1 MFMDIAVSWR
11 NIWRNK
17 RRTAVILTAILIG
30 IASMIFFSAFSRG
43 MMAGMVDNAIDELTG
58 HIKIQHTRFREDPSI
73 FNRITD
79 PDRILESISAILP
92 DNTRTA
98 ARIVTDAVVNTARDS
113 TGVKLGGIR
122 YAAEKGISFIGDAPV
137 QGRAF
142 AEDDLS
148 SALMGTAL
156 ADKLGLTPGKRFVV
170 SARNAEG
177 EVVSR
182 SYTITGLFRAE
193 MEAVEKAYVFVSK
206 KSAAQLLG
214 LGNAATEISMVL
226 PYQNIAKTDLT
237 PLTRQIN
244 DRLDPELTALTWR
257 TLLPAI
263 DAYLSLFTRFLF
275 IWYLV
280 VFIAM
285 GFGIVN
291 TVLMAVF
298 ERMREFG
305 LLKAIGMK
313 PLRIFNMVVVETV
326 FLLMIGLFAG
336 NLAAFVFIFVFS
348 QTGIDL
354 SAFSSG
360 IQMWGIQRVI
370 FPVVDLFDIVL
381 ANLTVFVLG
390 IVVGV
395 YPAVKAARFSP
406 VETMRMN

>member
-1 MFMDIAVSWR
+1 MDIAVSWR

-58 HIKIQHTRFREDPSI
+58 HIKIQHRHFREDPSI

-79 PDRILESISAILP
+79 PDKILEQINGILP
-92 DNTRTA
+92 ENTRTA

-113 TGVKLGGIR
+113 TGVKLAGIR

-156 ADKLGLTPGKRFVV
+156 ADKLGLSTGKRFVV
-170 SARNAEG
+170 SAQNAKG

-214 LGNAATEISMVL
+214 LGNAVTEISMVL

-237 PLTRQIN
+237 PLTHQIN
-244 DRLDPELTALTWR
+244 DLLDDELTALTWR

-313 PLRIFNMVVVETV
+313 PLRIFNMVVVVETV

-370 FPVVDLFDIVL
+370 FPVV
-381 ANLTVFVLG
+381 
-390 IVVGV
+390 
-395 YPAVKAARFSP
+395 
-406 VETMRMN
+406 

>member
-1 MFMDIAVSWR
+1 MDIAVSWR

-58 HIKIQHTRFREDPSI
+58 HIKIQHRHFREDPSI

-79 PDRILESISAILP
+79 PDRILEQISSILP
-92 DNTRTA
+92 EKTRTA
-98 ARIVTDAVVNTARDS
+98 SRIVTDAVVNTARDS
-113 TGVKLGGIR
+113 TGVKLAGIR
-122 YAAEKGISFIGDAPV
+122 YSDEKGISFIGDAPV
-137 QGRAF
+137 QGRVF
-142 AEDDLS
+142 ADEDRS

-156 ADKLGLTPGKRFVV
+156 ADKLGLTTGKRFVV
-170 SARNAEG
+170 SAQNAQG

-182 SYTITGLFRAE
+182 SFAITGLFRAE
-193 MEAVEKAYVFVSK
+193 MEAVEKTCVFVSK

-214 LGNAATEISMVL
+214 LDNAVTEISMVL
-226 PYQNIAKTDLT
+226 PDRNIAKTDLT

-244 DRLDPELTALTWR
+244 DLLDNELTALTWR

-326 FLLMIGLFAG
+326 FLLMIGLAAG
-336 NLAAFVFIFVFS
+336 NLAAFFFIFVFS
-348 QTGIDL
+348 NTGIDL

-370 FPVVDLFDIVL
+370 FPVIDVFDIIL

-390 IVVGV
+390 IMVGV

>member
-1 MFMDIAVSWR
+1 
-11 NIWRNK
+11 
-17 RRTAVILTAILIG
+17 
-30 IASMIFFSAFSRG
+30 
-43 MMAGMVDNAIDELTG
+43 MMTGMVDNAIDELTG
-58 HIKIQHTRFREDPSI
+58 HIKIQHRHFREDPSI

-79 PDRILESISAILP
+79 PDRILESISTILP
-92 DNTRTA
+92 DNTRAA

-113 TGVKLGGIR
+113 TGVKLAGIR
-122 YAAEKGISFIGDAPV
+122 YSEEKGISFIGDAPV

-142 AEDDLS
+142 AEDALS

-156 ADKLGLTPGKRFVV
+156 ADKLGLTTGKRFVV
-170 SARNAEG
+170 SAQNAEG

-214 LGNAATEISMVL
+214 LENAVTEISMVL
-226 PYQNIAKTDLT
+226 PYKNIAKTDLT

-244 DRLDPELTALTWR
+244 DLLDDDLTTLTWR
-257 TLLPAI
+257 ALLPAI

-370 FPVVDLFDIVL
+370 FPVVELFDIVL

-406 VETMRMN
+406 VETMRMT

>member
-1 MFMDIAVSWR
+1 MDIAVSWR

-58 HIKIQHTRFREDPSI
+58 HIKIQHRHFREDPSI

-79 PDRILESISAILP
+79 PDRILESISTILP

-113 TGVKLGGIR
+113 TGVKLAGIR
-122 YAAEKGISFIGDAPV
+122 HSDEKGVSFIGDAPV
-137 QGRAF
+137 QGRVLTD
-142 AEDDLS
+142 EDPS
-148 SALMGTAL
+148 SALMGQAL
-156 ADKLGLTPGKRFVV
+156 ADKLGLTTGKRFVV
-170 SARNAEG
+170 SAQNAEG

-182 SYTITGLFRAE
+182 SFTITGLYRAE
-193 MEAVEKAYVFVSK
+193 MEAVEKTYVFVSK
-206 KSAAQLLG
+206 TSAAQFLG
-214 LGNAATEISMVL
+214 LGRQVTEISIVL
-226 PYQNIAKTDLT
+226 PDQHIADTDLT
-237 PLTRQIN
+237 PLKNRI
-244 DRLDPELTALTWR
+244 DAFLDDELTALTWR

-263 DAYLSLFTRFLF
+263 DGYLSLFTRFLF

-336 NLAAFVFIFVFS
+336 NLAALVFIFVFS

-370 FPVVDLFDIVL
+370 FPVVDVSDIIL

-406 VETMRMN
+406 VETMRMQ

>member
-1 MFMDIAVSWR
+1 
-11 NIWRNK
+11 
-17 RRTAVILTAILIG
+17 L
-30 IASMIFFSAFSRG
+30 
-43 MMAGMVDNAIDELTG
+43 DNA
-58 HIKIQHTRFREDPSI
+58 
-73 FNRITD
+73 
-79 PDRILESISAILP
+79 
-92 DNTRTA
+92 
-98 ARIVTDAVVNTARDS
+98 V
-113 TGVKLGGIR
+113 
-122 YAAEKGISFIGDAPV
+122 
-137 QGRAF
+137 
-142 AEDDLS
+142 
-148 SALMGTAL
+148 
-156 ADKLGLTPGKRFVV
+156 
-170 SARNAEG
+170 
-177 EVVSR
+177 
-182 SYTITGLFRAE
+182 
-193 MEAVEKAYVFVSK
+193 
-206 KSAAQLLG
+206 
-214 LGNAATEISMVL
+214 TEISITL
-226 PYQNIAKTDLT
+226 PEQHIAGTDLT
-237 PLTRQIN
+237 PLKNRI
-244 DRLDPELTALTWR
+244 DALLDDELTALTWR

-263 DAYLSLFTRFLF
+263 DGYLSLFTRFLF

-348 QTGIDL
+348 NTGIDL

-370 FPVVDLFDIVL
+370 FPVVDLSDIIL

-390 IVVGV
+390 IMVGV

-406 VETMRMN
+406 VETMRMQ